1 MTNTKWPVGWIS
13 FVVLTTSIVTI
24 YCFLMGRVLPPLR
37 NEPASFLLLPMPTI
51 SGVVASLLYPVLLHQ
66 RSRASRVLW
75 LYVGFL
81 AVLVLYGLY
90 LWWMIPN
97 GTVGLIVPA
106 LLAGHLYGL
115 PALLTFLLASS
126 VMDRILFPSATNRMD
141 ASELNSAR

>member
-1 MTNTKWPVGWIS
+1 
-13 FVVLTTSIVTI
+13 
-24 YCFLMGRVLPPLR
+24 MGRVLPPLR
-37 NEPASFLLLPMPTI
+37 NEPTSFLLLPMPAI
-51 SGVVASLLYPVLLHQ
+51 SGVVAALLYPVLLHQ

-81 AVLVLYGLY
+81 VVLVLYGLY
-90 LWWMIPN
+90 LWWMIPD

-126 VMDRILFPSATNRMD
+126 VMDRILFPSPTSRVD
-141 ASELNSAR
+141 ASELNLAR